1 MSVLWINNSKV
12 TIAKIG
18 PLTNLLAVMAT
29 DDDPKKPD
37 PNPVQLLLESSK
49 RDLVGTTTERQIL
62 TLGVSRW

>member
-1 MSVLWINNSKV
+1 
-12 TIAKIG
+12 
-18 PLTNLLAVMAT
+18 MAT